1 MEHYPGT
8 IRCPNSASMGS
19 PNSASMGSKV
29 TTGMR
34 IGAKTVI
41 TWSDLQIVF
50 DVFSGPKSPGIELYA
65 SAAPHGH

>member
-1 MEHYPGT
+1 MIFIAMEHYPGT
-8 IRCPNSASMGS
+8 IRC

-50 DVFSGPKSPGIELYA
+50 DVLLLARLPNRSGLKLHA
-65 SAAPHGH
+65 